1 MTARF
6 QSFHPPPTG
15 SASRLALAHTAQ
27 AAAKVLQAFAERLA
41 PTEER
46 APAALTLPRLEFH
59 ADAGTPEGALYIDG
73 VLFGHLPGV
82 QRL

>member
-1 MTARF
+1 MTASF

-15 SASRLALAHTAQ
+15 SAGRLALAHAAQ
-27 AAAKVLQAFAERLA
+27 AAARVLQALAERLA
-41 PTEER
+41 PREPR
-46 APAALTLPRLEFH
+46 ASAALTLPRLEFH
-59 ADAGTPEGALYIDG
+59 ADAGAPEGALYVDG